1 MSRRTRFF
9 SKRPAIS
16 QAVSQRR
23 VLAVLRNALPSYQR
37 RCLPHEQFCHFS
49 PSDAYQGGCVNRNRM
64 YFWVIDKMNSE
75 RLTCEESHFYYM
87 NSLKL
92 IFALA
97 CPPLAFLSTV
107 FGNRAGLNPRWQE
120 VLFAVF
126 IVVGIVSGRMKNSR
140 PFCQSHSRNGQ
151 PCRRTAAVGE
161 KFCFQHSQG
170 WRMKLRSLPAN
181 KTLNFWLTVV
191 SILATFVTPQLEKR
205 NVLHPPATPTGFTA
219 TVQ

>member
-1 MSRRTRFF
+1 VCREATS
-9 SKRPAIS
+9 
-16 QAVSQRR
+16 
-23 VLAVLRNALPSYQR
+23 
-37 RCLPHEQFCHFS
+37 
-49 PSDAYQGGCVNRNRM
+49 
-64 YFWVIDKMNSE
+64 
-75 RLTCEESHFYYM
+75 M

-97 CPPLAFLSTV
+97 CPPLAFLSTF

-126 IVVGIVSGRMKNSR
+126 IVVGIVSGRLKNSR

-170 WRMKLRSLPAN
+170 WRMKLRSLPVN

-191 SILATFVTPQLEKR
+191 SIFASFVTPQLEKR
-205 NVLHPPATPTGFTA
+205 PVLHAPIAPTSLTT